1 MANSYLKVFIHY
13 VFSTKN
19 HEPFISSAIEQRLW
33 AYMANVARE
42 INVEPLIIN
51 GTKNH
56 AHVLVSLPTTVTIA
70 QVVKKIKGVSS
81 LWVSRTFEELSDFEW
96 QIGYGA
102 FSVSSYNLDMM
113 FQYIKNQ
120 KEHHKEA
127 SFEEEYLHLFKE
139 NHIEYDE
146 KYLWG

>member
-19 HEPFISSAIEQRLW
+19 HEPFISPEIEQRLW
-33 AYMANVARE
+33 AYMASAARE

-56 AHVLVSLPTTVTIA
+56 AHVLVSLPATVTIA
-70 QVVKKIKGVSS
+70 QVIKKVKAVSS

-102 FSVSSYNLDMM
+102 FSVSFYNLDTI